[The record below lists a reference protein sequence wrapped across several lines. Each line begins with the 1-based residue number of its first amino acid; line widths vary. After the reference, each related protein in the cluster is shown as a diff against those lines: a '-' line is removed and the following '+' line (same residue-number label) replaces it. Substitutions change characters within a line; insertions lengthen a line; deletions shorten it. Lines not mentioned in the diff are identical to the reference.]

1 MKILNSIIIVFALA
15 FLADSPK
22 GQTIVQTITSSFNAS
37 GGVSIDDTGIVY
49 VADFGQTLSN
59 ANGTKIYKVL
69 VDGSIQLF
77 ASGLL
82 GASGNGFDS
91 QGNLFQSNIAG
102 NFVSKITPDG
112 TVSVFATAGISNP
125 VGIAVGA
132 GDTVYVTNCGSSSIT
147 KIDPS
152 GNSAVWVSSG
162 LLSCPNGLT
171 IDDSGNVYT
180 CNFNN
185 GNIVKITPTLQVS
198 ILATLPGGRCG
209 HLTYFEGNLY
219 VVARCAQKIYKVTLA
234 GDTSLVAGSGLRG
247 NDDGPA
253 LLASFNHANG
263 IDGIRDG
270 DNIVLYINDAVS
282 LSGNCTSMP
291 LNPVVVRKITIGPL
305 DINDLADADASI
317 VTISDTEIQA
327 NGSDSTLI
335 TITPLNYLAQPA
347 TSPGIDSITLTT
359 VAGGT
364 VSSPAVDNLD
374 GTFSSTIFAP
384 TFTGYDTVSV
394 SIGTGLGT
402 IELTTKPIVYYW
414 ICGDVNGD
422 GAFQGILEL
431 TYLVD
436 FIFRGGSAPPRT
448 EPADVNSS
456 GGTAN
461 ILDLTYMVDYVFRGG
476 PAPLCL

>member
-1 MKILNSIIIVFALA
+1 MKFFNGIFIVFALA
-15 FLADSPK
+15 FVAGSPE
-22 GQTIVQTITSSFNAS
+22 GQTIVETVTSPFNAS

-49 VADFGQTLSN
+49 VADFGQALNN
-59 ANGTKIYKVL
+59 ANGTNVYKIL
-69 VDGSIQLF
+69 SDGSIQLF
-77 ASGLL
+77 ATGLF
-82 GASGNGFDS
+82 GASGNDFDS

-102 NFVSKITPDG
+102 GFISKIFPDG
-112 TVSVFATAGISNP
+112 NVSVFASIGISGP

-132 GDTVYVTNCGSSSIT
+132 GDTIYVANCGNNTIA
-147 KIDPS
+147 KVDPS
-152 GNSAVWVSSG
+152 GNSAVWVVSS

-171 IDDSGNVYT
+171 VDDSGNLYT

-185 GNIVKITPTLQVS
+185 GRIIKITPAQQVS

-219 VVARCAQKIYKVTLA
+219 AVARCAQKIYKVTLA

-263 IDGIRDG
+263 IRGIRDG

-282 LSGNCTSMP
+282 LSGTCTSMP
-291 LNPVVVRKITIGPL
+291 LNPVIVRKITIGPL
-305 DINDLADADASI
+305 DINDLADADLTI
-317 VTISDTEIQA
+317 ITISDTAIQA
-327 NGSDSTLI
+327 NGSDSTII
-335 TITPLNYLAQPA
+335 TITPLNHLGQPV
-347 TSPGIDSITLTT
+347 TSASIDSITLTT

-374 GTFSSTIFAP
+374 GTFSSTIFAA
-384 TFTGYDTVSV
+384 TFSGYDTVSV
-394 SIGTGLGT
+394 SVGTGVGT
-402 IELTTKPIVYYW
+402 IELATKPIVYYW
-414 ICGDVNGD
+414 TCGDVDGD
-422 GAFQGILEL
+422 GTFTGILEL

-436 FIFRGGSAPPRT
+436 FIFRGGPAPPRT

-456 GGTAN
+456 GGIAN
-461 ILDLTYMVDYVFRGG
+461 IFDLTYVVDFVFRAG